1 VQVFAPFVAAG
12 FVEFVYGGADVGR
25 YCNHHQLVDSV
36 HLTGS
41 EATYNNIVFGSPT
54 VQVRVCIARIGGGCG
69 GGGREGGRGAYN
81 NIMMVFG
88 TANMVLGPNH
98 AGEGTEGCRGWGSG
112 EGRG

>member
-1 VQVFAPFVAAG
+1 MHECNSCVHTADADAPPLLTPFPLCVLPPVQVFAPFVAAG

-54 VQVRVCIARIGGGCG
+54 VQVRVCIARIGGG
-69 GGGREGGRGAYN
+69 
-81 NIMMVFG
+81 
-88 TANMVLGPNH
+88 
-98 AGEGTEGCRGWGSG
+98 
-112 EGRG
+112 